1 MDRPPGAHEPGLGA
15 DPHGPVNQRVTGR
28 ASPARS
34 RAESRSVT
42 RKELLRAAA
51 GLFLRDGFVATSL
64 ADIAG
69 AAGVTKGAVY
79 SNFESK
85 EDLFLALLAEP
96 ASASEMYAPRQL
108 DGIVGDG
115 VEAGRQFGRHA
126 EGVRPSRPHV
136 ALFLEANAVALRS
149 ERARAVAAA
158 NTRAFAIELGA
169 RAVRAARRPRRRPAD
184 VGVDRPVALHRAA
197 HARRLPRRGRR
208 RDVRGRVRGP
218 RRRGPPA
225 GALIRPSAWP
235 AASTAGVRSWPWPRS
250 PRGRPSDRRPC
261 RPSAPAAPPRRS
273 PCPCPRASMR
283 AFSSSV

>member
-1 MDRPPGAHEPGLGA
+1 
-15 DPHGPVNQRVTGR
+15 
-28 ASPARS
+28 
-34 RAESRSVT
+34 VT

-126 EGVRPSRPHV
+126 EGVRPSRAHV

-158 NTRAFAIELGA
+158 NTRAFAVDLGLGLCELLDASDADPLTLGLIAQSLYTGLLMHGA
-169 RAVRAARRPRRRPAD
+169 FLDEVDAAMFETAYA
-184 VGVDRPVALHRAA
+184 ALAAAA
-197 HARRLPRRGRR
+197 H
-208 RDVRGRVRGP
+208 
-218 RRRGPPA
+218 
-225 GALIRPSAWP
+225 PSA
-235 AASTAGVRSWPWPRS
+235 R
-250 PRGRPSDRRPC
+250 
-261 RPSAPAAPPRRS
+261 
-273 PCPCPRASMR
+273 
-283 AFSSSV
+283 